1 MAKIY
6 EEIIVIKLSKLI
18 RDDAAESDA
27 IAGADVTSSLE
38 AVAQELVGSGVIVEV
53 IKESHHAHIGTDT
66 NPNG

>member
-6 EEIIVIKLSKLI
+6 EEIIVIKLYKLT
-18 RDDAAESDA
+18 RDDASESDA

-53 IKESHHAHIGTDT
+53 IKE
-66 NPNG
+66 

>member
-6 EEIIVIKLSKLI
+6 EEIIVIKLSKLT
-18 RDDAAESDA
+18 RDDAAESSP

-53 IKESHHAHIGTDT
+53 IKE
-66 NPNG
+66 

>member
-18 RDDAAESDA
+18 RDDASESGA

-53 IKESHHAHIGTDT
+53 IKE
-66 NPNG
+66 